1 MRGAAVGGAQA
12 MQPEPRPR
20 FSLSMERVGM
30 YDFSWHGSHGDLTS
44 SSAKAV
50 VPILCSLFD
59 IESVLDVGCGDGRWL
74 ASFRECGVPEI
85 AGTDGPWSDVSKLQ
99 IDAGSFTVRDLS
111 QPFDAQRRFSLALSL
126 EVAEHI
132 EAPFAEGFVQNLVR
146 HSDVVLFGAA
156 IPGQGGFR
164 HVNERWQS
172 WWVDRFAANGFD
184 AFDILRSQLWNRN
197 DISVWY
203 KQNMLLYVNRTRDD
217 LRARIAGYVEANR
230 VAQMPWD
237 VVHPERYEAIASYS
251 QIAFR
256 PLLQKLP
263 RATMHKFVDVVLRR
277 T

>member
-1 MRGAAVGGAQA
+1 
-12 MQPEPRPR
+12 
-20 FSLSMERVGM
+20 M
-30 YDFSWHGSHGDLTS
+30 YDFSWHQSHGDLTS
-44 SSAKAV
+44 SSARSV
-50 VPILCSLFD
+50 DPILCSLFD
-59 IESVLDVGCGDGRWL
+59 IDSVLDVGCGDGRWL
-74 ASFRECGVPEI
+74 ASFSECGVPAV

-99 IDAGSFTVRDLS
+99 IDAANFTVRDLS
-111 QPFDAQRRFSLALSL
+111 QPFDAQRKFSLVVSL

-132 EAPFAEGFVQNLVR
+132 ESQFSEVFVQNLTR
-146 HSDVVLFGAA
+146 HGDIVLFGAA

-172 WWVDRFAANGFD
+172 WWVDLFARQGFE
-184 AFDILRSQLWNRN
+184 AFDIFRSQLWNRT

-203 KQNMLLYVNRTRDD
+203 KQNMLLYVNRNRPD
-217 LRARIAGYVEANR
+217 LLARVTDYIETNH

-251 QIAFR
+251 QIAFK

-263 RATMHKFVDVVLRR
+263 RATMHKIVDLVLRR